1 MDQARLR
8 ANFLPQ
14 IDFLPALGLVG
25 ILWYG
30 GHQVL
35 DGHSQIGD
43 ARRRSTPLSC
53 SC

>member
-8 ANFLPQ
+8 ANFMPL
-14 IDFLPALGLVG
+14 IDLLPALGLVG

-35 DGHSQIGD
+35 
-43 ARRRSTPLSC
+43 ARHT
-53 SC
+53 